1 MLASGAIL
9 GVIAGLVVGRNWRP
23 LAAAHVLWLPLL
35 VAGLF
40 GRAVA
45 PFVPGLAFVL
55 YVFALASTV
64 AVAVANVRLTGAL
77 LIAIGGGL
85 NLAVVLLNG
94 GMPVDPAAALAAG
107 AAIASDALHVPLTE
121 STQLKALADV
131 IAVPI
136 FRAVY
141 SVGDLF
147 IAAGGFVVPFVLLT
161 RR

>member
-23 LAAAHVLWLPLL
+23 LATIHVYWLPLL
-35 VAGLF
+35 AAGLF
-40 GRAVA
+40 ARAVA
-45 PFVPGLAFVL
+45 PFAPGLAFVL
-55 YVFALASTV
+55 YGFALVTTA
-64 AVAVANVRLTGAL
+64 AVAVANVRLAGAV

-94 GMPVDPAAALAAG
+94 GMPVDPAAAIAAG
-107 AAIASDALHVPLTE
+107 TTVPSDALHVSLTD
-121 STQLKALADV
+121 STQLQALADV
-131 IAVPI
+131 IPVPI

-141 SVGDLF
+141 SVGDFF
-147 IAAGGFVVPFVLLT
+147 IAAGGFVVPFVALT

>member
-9 GVIAGLVVGRNWRP
+9 GVIAGLVVRRKWRP
-23 LAAAHVLWLPLL
+23 LATVHPYWLPLL

-40 GRAVA
+40 GRVIA
-45 PFVPGLAFVL
+45 PLVPGVGLLL
-55 YVFALASTV
+55 YGFALVSTV
-64 AVAVANVRLTGAL
+64 AVALANVRLTGAVL
-77 LIAIGGGL
+77 VAIGGGL
-85 NLAVVLLNG
+85 NLAVVALNG
-94 GMPVDPAAALAAG
+94 GMPVDAA
-107 AAIASDALHVPLTE
+107 AAIAAGTTIPSDVLHLRLTD

-147 IAAGGFVVPFVLLT
+147 IAAGGFVVPFAVLI